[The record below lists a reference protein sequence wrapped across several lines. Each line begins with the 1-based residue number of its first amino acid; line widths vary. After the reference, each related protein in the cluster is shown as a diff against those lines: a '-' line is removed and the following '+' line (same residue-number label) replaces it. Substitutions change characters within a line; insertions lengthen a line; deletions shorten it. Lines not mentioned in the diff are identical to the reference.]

1 MAAGLQVLL
10 QLPPGTEAAVVSA
23 ATRHGLA
30 VSGLAEFRY
39 DGTEFD
45 GESTDGLVVNFSA
58 ISDSTWDRALE
69 LLIDALGDGIRTSE
83 PGQDS
88 KVNLG

>member
-1 MAAGLQVLL
+1 
-10 QLPPGTEAAVVSA
+10 
-23 ATRHGLA
+23 

-69 LLIDALGDGIRTSE
+69 LLIDAVGDGIRE
-83 PGQDS
+83 E
-88 KVNLG
+88 